1 MYSPMSRLP
10 YSGITGQVHFL
21 RKRVKPLK
29 RFSVSFFPMKIISK
43 ADLGVWLGILT
54 AAEICCCPFD
64 MSSENFSRQC
74 THLHCPVK
82 KNAFRSF
89 SSHIRGTLWDFM
101 RVGGTEGTHWTSYKI
116 KILSTWL
123 SETECFGF
131 MLNSEFLELKFVPNS
146 KWSRHCIDDKILRN
160 GTSLSMLVKYLEN
173 NKKYQSRQ

>member
-1 MYSPMSRLP
+1 MCFGHCSPHLWSHPRSYVFTHVQTSLFRDHW
-10 YSGITGQVHFL
+10 SSSFL
-21 RKRVKPLK
+21 EKRVKPLK

-89 SSHIRGTLWDFM
+89 SSHIRGTLWVSLRVYM

-116 KILSTWL
+116 KILSTW
-123 SETECFGF
+123 SPECFGS
-131 MLNSEFLELKFVPNS
+131 LWDSESNF
-146 KWSRHCIDDKILRN
+146 W
-160 GTSLSMLVKYLEN
+160 
-173 NKKYQSRQ
+173 